1 MVYLYR
7 HALPVKPD
15 KIHRRDAIKTIGVGS
30 ATLFPA
36 WKLAGAQSHRSDGS
50 SSSKLKFFTP
60 EQDELVTVLAELIIP
75 ETDTP
80 GARAAKVNEHIDVVL
95 GDETAEVQ
103 QDFLDG
109 LRWIDNQSRQRFGSA
124 FLEVSAEQQTELL
137 TLVSK
142 TGPVEPELLPGR
154 LFFGN
159 IRRRTVFAYYTSK
172 AGILEE
178 LDYKGK
184 TPLPE
189 WVGCIHSQHRDDD
202 PESGDAV

>member
-1 MVYLYR
+1 MSKHY
-7 HALPVKPD
+7 PMKPH
-15 KIHRRDAIKTIGVGS
+15 KIHRRDAIKTISVGS

-36 WKLAGAQSHRSDGS
+36 WKLSGAQSNRTSGS
-50 SSSKLKFFTP
+50 ESGKQKFFTP

-80 GARAAKVNEHIDVVL
+80 GARAAKVNEHIDLVL

-109 LRWIDNQSRQRFGSA
+109 LRWVDKQSRHRFGST
-124 FLEVSAEQQTELL
+124 FLEASAEQQTHLL

-142 TGPVEPELLPGR
+142 PGPVEAELQPGR
-154 LFFGN
+154 RFFGD

-172 AGILEE
+172 MGILEE

-184 TPLPE
+184 TPVPE
-189 WVGCIHSQHRDDD
+189 WVGCIHPQHRDDD
-202 PESGDAV
+202 TESGDAE

>member
-1 MVYLYR
+1 M
-7 HALPVKPD
+7 KPP
-15 KIHRRDAIKTIGVGS
+15 KIHRRDAVKTIGVGS
-30 ATLFPA
+30 VLFPA

-80 GARAAKVNEHIDVVL
+80 GARAAKVNEQIDLVL
-95 GDETAEVQ
+95 IDETSEVQ

-109 LRWIDNQSRQRFGSA
+109 LRWIDTQSRGRFGLT
-124 FLEVSAEQQTELL
+124 FLEASAEQQTELL

-142 TGPVEPELLPGR
+142 PGPVEPELLPGR

-172 AGILEE
+172 IGILEE

-189 WVGCIHSQHRDDD
+189 WVGCIHSEHRDDD
-202 PESGDAV
+202 EPGDEA

>member
-1 MVYLYR
+1 MKS
-7 HALPVKPD
+7 H
-15 KIHRRDAIKTIGVGS
+15 KIHRRDAVKTIGVGS
-30 ATLFPA
+30 VTLFPA
-36 WKLAGAQSHRSDGS
+36 WKLGGAQSNGTS
-50 SSSKLKFFTP
+50 SSSSGRPKFFTA

-80 GARAAKVNEHIDVVL
+80 GARAAKVNEHIDLVL

-109 LRWIDNQSRQRFGSA
+109 LRWIDTQSRGRFGSR
-124 FLEVSAEQQTELL
+124 FLEASAEQQSQLL

-142 TGPVEPELLPGR
+142 PGPVEAELQPGR
-154 LFFGN
+154 RFFGD

-172 AGILEE
+172 MGILEE

-189 WVGCIHSQHRDDD
+189 WVGCIHPQHRDDD
-202 PESGDAV
+202 AEAGDAV